1 VRYIPDWLSLAES
14 RDLLVADGQ
23 HSRSEAEADIT
34 LAVRDRKIA
43 CRSADKIVVT
53 TFAGRILH
61 PQSPA
66 ILNLRRQGRWRI
78 STPRDLAPGDLDFET
93 SAPRKPWIAP
103 GLYVHIGRLEL
114 SRRDLER
121 ALSLVEAKTSNK
133 AREAASQA
141 NAERKLGEAKR
152 KRKLAEA
159 KRNRKRVEERAAR
172 EVREAALQADAQRKR
187 EEAKR
192 KRKLAERKRKR
203 KDAEERAAREE
214 ASHASDTGR
223 AQPRR
228 YWARKAIEGAY
239 PNGVPTKEE
248 VSNKTFISEVMK
260 FAEVMKST
268 EPKGWN
274 VGGLDTILRAGQR
287 K

>member
-133 AREAASQA
+133 AREAA
-141 NAERKLGEAKR
+141 
-152 KRKLAEA
+152 
-159 KRNRKRVEERAAR
+159 
-172 EVREAALQADAQRKR
+172 LQADAQRKR

-248 VSNKTFISEVMK
+248 VPNKTFISEVMK

>member
-34 LAVRDRKIA
+34 LAMRDRKIA
-43 CRSADKIVVT
+43 WRSADKIVVT

-121 ALSLVEAKTSNK
+121 VFFLVEAETPNK
-133 AREAASQA
+133 AASQA
-141 NAERKLGEAKR
+141 DAERKLAEAKR

-172 EVREAALQADAQRKR
+172 EAREAASQADAERKR
-187 EEAKR
+187 AEAKR